1 MFNLGLFCLKK
12 KKNQKTTC
20 THKKGPLES
29 LDSKASL
36 MANVKA
42 LKSHSTK
49 PDIVVDVCNPSNL
62 REAETG

>member
-1 MFNLGLFCLKK
+1 
-12 KKNQKTTC
+12 
-20 THKKGPLES
+20 
-29 LDSKASL
+29 